1 MQAMDEHFLR
11 QAITL
16 ARQACQ
22 RGADP
27 FGALLVCNGRL
38 VYQAEDHSVDYSD
51 PTAHAELCA
60 ISEYCRTSH
69 RLHLHG
75 YTLYSS
81 TEPCVMCAGAIHW
94 ARISRVVFSVSLPTL
109 HQLSGGKLKAKSET
123 ILRSGSHA
131 VELVGPLLES
141 EGRAVF
147 AGHTFHTK
155 AARHH
160 VLFPSVPP
168 SSQELLP

>member
-11 QAITL
+11 QALAL

-27 FGALLVCNGRL
+27 FGALLVLDGRI

-60 ISEYCRTSH
+60 ISEYCRTSQ
-69 RLHLHG
+69 RFELHG
-75 YTLYSS
+75 YTLYTS
-81 TEPCVMCAGAIHW
+81 TEPCAMCAGAIHW
-94 ARISRVVFSVSLPTL
+94 ARISRVVFSVALPTL
-109 HQLSGGKLKAKSET
+109 HHLSGGKPKAKNEP
-123 ILRSGSHA
+123 LLLSGSHA

-141 EGRAVF
+141 EGIAVF
-147 AGHTFHTK
+147 EGHTFHTK
-155 AARHH
+155 AARHQA
-160 VLFPSVPP
+160 LFPSATPL
-168 SSQELLP
+168 SE